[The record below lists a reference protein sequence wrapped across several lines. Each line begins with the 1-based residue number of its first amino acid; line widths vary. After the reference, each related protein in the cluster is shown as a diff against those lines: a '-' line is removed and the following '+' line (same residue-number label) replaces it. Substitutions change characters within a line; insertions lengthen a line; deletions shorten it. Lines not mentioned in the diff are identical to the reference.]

1 MEESDEIEE
10 LINEI
15 TFRKSNSKDYQNM
28 KVDEISKEFKEIMRY
43 EQESFKRIAEFEK
56 TQQNSEL
63 VKYARIL
70 CSNTV
75 AREISNI
82 QETYLKKI
90 DEEYLNS
97 RQRFK

>member
-1 MEESDEIEE
+1 MEESDEIEK

-28 KVDEISKEFKEIMRY
+28 KAEEISKEFKEIMRY
-43 EQESFKRIAEFEK
+43 EQESFKRIEKFEE
-56 TQQNSEL
+56 TQQNTEL
-63 VKYARIL
+63 IEYAKIL

-82 QETYLKKI
+82 QEIYLKKI
-90 DEEYLNS
+90 DEEYL
-97 RQRFK
+97 KLK

>member
-1 MEESDEIEE
+1 MEGSDKIEE

-28 KVDEISKEFKEIMRY
+28 KAEEISKEFKEIMRY
-43 EQESFKRIAEFEK
+43 EQESFKRIEGFK
-56 TQQNSEL
+56 GTQQKAEL
-63 VKYARIL
+63 IEYAKIL
-70 CSNTV
+70 CSNTI

-82 QETYLKKI
+82 QEIYLKKI

-97 RQRFK
+97 K

>member
-1 MEESDEIEE
+1 MEETDEIEE

-15 TFRKSNSKDYQNM
+15 TFRKSKSKDYQNM
-28 KVDEISKEFKEIMRY
+28 KVEEISKEFKEIMRY
-43 EQESFKRIAEFEK
+43 EQESFKKIEEFEK

-63 VKYARIL
+63 IEYVKIL

-75 AREISNI
+75 AREISDI

-97 RQRFK
+97 K

>member
-28 KVDEISKEFKEIMRY
+28 RVEEISKEFKEIMRY
-43 EQESFKRIAEFEK
+43 EQESFKRIEEFEK

-63 VKYARIL
+63 IEYAKIL
-70 CSNTV
+70 CSNTI
-75 AREISNI
+75 AREISDI
-82 QETYLKKI
+82 QEIYLKKI

-97 RQRFK
+97 K

>member
-15 TFRKSNSKDYQNM
+15 TFRKSNSKNYQNM
-28 KVDEISKEFKEIMRY
+28 RAGEISKEFKEIMRY
-43 EQESFKRIAEFEK
+43 EQESFKRIEEFEK

-63 VKYARIL
+63 IEYAKIL
-70 CSNTV
+70 CSNTI
-75 AREISNI
+75 AREISEI
-82 QETYLKKI
+82 QEVYLKKI

-97 RQRFK
+97 K

>member
-28 KVDEISKEFKEIMRY
+28 RASEISKEFKEIMRY
-43 EQESFKRIAEFEK
+43 EQESFKRIEEFEK

-63 VKYARIL
+63 IEYARIL
-70 CSNTV
+70 CSNTI
-75 AREISNI
+75 AREISDI
-82 QETYLKKI
+82 QEVYLKKI
-90 DEEYLNS
+90 DEEYLDS
-97 RQRFK
+97 K

>member
-28 KVDEISKEFKEIMRY
+28 RASEISKEFKEIMRY
-43 EQESFKRIAEFEK
+43 EQEAFKRIEEFEK

-63 VKYARIL
+63 IEYARIL
-70 CSNTV
+70 CSNTI
-75 AREISNI
+75 AREISDI
-82 QETYLKKI
+82 QEVYLKKI
-90 DEEYLNS
+90 DEEYLDS
-97 RQRFK
+97 K